1 MDKWE
6 RRVNLKIYICE
17 NSINMGKKKEKEEE
31 MEGER

>member
-6 RRVNLKIYICE
+6 RTVNLKMYICE
-17 NSINMGKKKEKEEE
+17 KSVKMGKKEKEEE